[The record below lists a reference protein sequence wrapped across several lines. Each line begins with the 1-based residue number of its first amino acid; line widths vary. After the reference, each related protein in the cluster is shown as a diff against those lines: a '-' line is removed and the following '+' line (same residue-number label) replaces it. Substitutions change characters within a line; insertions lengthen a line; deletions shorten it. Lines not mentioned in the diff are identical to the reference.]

1 MKWKGKKS
9 KELRRPEII
18 VFKIIMKWHRFEAEI
33 SGSKPS
39 IPSVLKPNMIRPA
52 SGAPGV
58 FQQRFQP
65 PTHFLPTQ
73 LQRAGVRPTVSSSI
87 SQPFS
92 SSTSAPPS
100 SQASSVGTA
109 IISNKPVLYLPD
121 KEAKASSSTS
131 VTASLMKTPQPAAKK
146 PKVEAKS
153 PTKVVPTDRKSVV

>member
-1 MKWKGKKS
+1 MKWY
-9 KELRRPEII
+9 
-18 VFKIIMKWHRFEAEI
+18 RFEAEI
-33 SGSKPS
+33 SNSTSKPTS
-39 IPSVLKPNMIRPA
+39 LLKPNMIRPA

-58 FQQRFQP
+58 YQQKFQP

-73 LQRAGVRPTVSSSI
+73 LQRAGVRPTLSSSM

-121 KEAKASSSTS
+121 KEAKASSSIS
-131 VTASLMKTPQPAAKK
+131 APASLIKAPQPAAKK
-146 PKVEAKS
+146 IKVEAKS
-153 PTKVVPTDRKSVV
+153 PVKAAPSASASVSIAINILGNQLL